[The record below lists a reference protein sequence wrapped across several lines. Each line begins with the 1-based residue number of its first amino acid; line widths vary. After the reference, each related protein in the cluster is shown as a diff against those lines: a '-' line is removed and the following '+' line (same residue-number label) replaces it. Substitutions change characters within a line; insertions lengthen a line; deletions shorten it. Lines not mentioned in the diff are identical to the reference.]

1 MKGLQICLQDL
12 YQHLRSSGYY
22 VEVLGFPFNCFDAR
36 HYGALLIVDPE
47 EEFFPEEILKLRKDV
62 EDLGLSL
69 IIMGDWYNSTVMK
82 KVKFY
87 DENTRFEGKTKMKS
101 VYKNYLIF
109 PFIYLIQTMV
119 DARHGRS

>member
-1 MKGLQICLQDL
+1 MSLVFTFFKQDL

-22 VEVLGFPFNCFDAR
+22 VEVLGFPYNCFDAR

-47 EEFFPEEILKLRKDV
+47 EEFFPEEILKLRTDV

-69 IIMGDWYNSTVMK
+69 IIMADWYNSTVMK

-87 DENTRFEGKTKMKS
+87 DENTRLESNIT
-101 VYKNYLIF
+101 LIDF
-109 PFIYLIQTMV
+109 LRLYIFIYLIQAMV
-119 DARHGRS
+119 DARHGWS